1 MIAMA
6 RRGLAVGSALLIFA
20 AALLAACG
28 GDRSGGTAATPTL
41 SATATS
47 VSAKSD
53 ECIADVPSAA
63 LRSGALTQD
72 GARTT
77 IHWQGADC
85 YTEGHPIDTV
95 ALLDTVALPAQ
106 PLIASAGAPLDLA
119 FSRTPLSASAFAW
132 QPDFATAQPGLYDD
146 VVVPF
151 AFNARRSATNV
162 ELAIEPAATQQLSL
176 DALPPGDYALEISAT
191 WPEGSLTFIFRVQ
204 IEPDETE
211 P

>member
-1 MIAMA
+1 MIAMV
-6 RRGLAVGSALLIFA
+6 RGVALLVFLAVLG
-20 AALLAACG
+20 AACSDG
-28 GDRSGGTAATPTL
+28 AGETNPTPPTNPSPTL

-53 ECIADVPSAA
+53 ECIADAPTAA
-63 LRSGALTQD
+63 LRSDVATQD

-77 IHWQGADC
+77 IQWQGVDC
-85 YTEGHPIDTV
+85 YAQGHPIDS
-95 ALLDTVALPAQ
+95 VALPAT

-151 AFNARRSATNV
+151 AFNARRSDTNV
-162 ELAIEPAATQQLSL
+162 ELAIEPAATQQLPL

-204 IEPDETE
+204 IEPDETQ